1 MNPKAI
7 EVIKKILSN
16 IDKIEDT
23 YATSSE
29 YYFRYKGITFSIMRA
44 FNREPKWGPYSFYI
58 YPLWQESSPLSGIAE
73 MSSLGTLEEPD
84 MVSYNAG
91 DYKDPETVKL
101 FEQLFLE
108 LQRKHSKIDDVFKTI
123 LEE

>member
-16 IDKIEDT
+16 IDKIEET
-23 YATSSE
+23 FGTSSE

-44 FNREPKWGPYSFYI
+44 FNREAKWGPYSFYV
-58 YPLWQESSPLSGIAE
+58 YPLWDVSSSLSGIAQL
-73 MSSLGTLEEPD
+73 SSQGTLDEPD
-84 MVSYNAG
+84 MVSYNSG
-91 DYKDPETVKL
+91 DYKDAEITKL

-108 LQRKHSKIDDVFKTI
+108 LQRKHSRIDDVFKTI